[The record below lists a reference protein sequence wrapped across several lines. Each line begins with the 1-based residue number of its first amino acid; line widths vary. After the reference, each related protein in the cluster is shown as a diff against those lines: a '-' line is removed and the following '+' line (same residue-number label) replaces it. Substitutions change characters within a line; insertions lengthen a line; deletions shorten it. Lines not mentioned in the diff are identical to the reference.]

1 MISRMTETTKELL
14 PHTRQRILECLKQE
28 GPLTA
33 ETLGKLLKITS
44 MGARQ
49 QLHALERDGLV
60 EHKTKQQ
67 EMGRPGYHYGLTSRG
82 DELFPRTYPQMA
94 NSLLETVR
102 MLDGEK
108 GIERLFKKRTE
119 ALAAQYRQRM
129 ADKNLEE
136 QVKELAAIRSEE
148 GYMADWQK
156 INKNTFQLREKNC
169 AICQIASQ
177 YTQACQFELEL
188 FRKVLPHT
196 EITRETQIIQGDRN
210 CTYLIR
216 KK

>member
-1 MISRMTETTKELL
+1 MTATLKELL
-14 PHTRQRILECLKQE
+14 PDTRQRILEYLKQE

-33 ETLGKLLKITS
+33 EALGKLLNITS

-49 QLHALERDGLV
+49 QLHAMERDGLV

-67 EMGRPGYHYGLTSRG
+67 AMGRPGYHYGLTSTG

-108 GIERLFKKRTE
+108 GIERLFKKRTDT
-119 ALAAQYRQRM
+119 LVAQYRQRM
-129 ADKNLEE
+129 ANKTLEE
-136 QVKELAAIRSEE
+136 QVIELAAIRSEE

-156 INKNTFQLREKNC
+156 INKNAFRLREKNC
-169 AICQIASQ
+169 AICQIASN
-177 YTQACQFELEL
+177 YTQACHFELEL
-188 FRKVLPHT
+188 FRKVLPNT
-196 EITRETQIIQGDRN
+196 EITRETHIIQGDRN

>member
-1 MISRMTETTKELL
+1 MTATTKELL
-14 PHTRQRILECLKQE
+14 PDTRRKVLECLKQE

-33 ETLGKLLKITS
+33 EALGKLLNITS

-60 EHKTKQQ
+60 EHQTKQK
-67 EMGRPGYHYGLTSRG
+67 EMGRPGYHYALTSRG

-108 GIERLFKKRTE
+108 GLDRLFRKRTE
-119 ALAAQYRQRM
+119 TLSAQYRSRM
-129 ADKNLEE
+129 VNKNLEE
-136 QVKELAAIRSEE
+136 KVKELAAIRSEE

-156 INKNTFQLREKNC
+156 INKNTFRLREKNC

-177 YTQACQFELEL
+177 CTQACTFELDL
-188 FRKVLPHT
+188 FRKVLPT
-196 EITRETQIIQGDRN
+196 TDISRETHILQGDRN

-216 KK
+216 AK